1 MNDNASLASTGS
13 NLSEKGISMGGKD
26 KERERDRDRDRAE
39 KKDKKK
45 HSINIPTGPTPAHF
59 PSSLRSTNAPE
70 QLMTVKVGVPKTA
83 VGLVLGKGEARLKSL
98 CQATNCKLSLVQEQ
112 RSQQGEWVPMSV
124 GGIKHDVRG
133 ACMVL
138 NHSLTAKSY
147 SLKFL

>member
-1 MNDNASLASTGS
+1 M
-13 NLSEKGISMGGKD
+13 
-26 KERERDRDRDRAE
+26 E

-45 HSINIPTGPTPAHF
+45 HSIFVPTGPTPAHF
-59 PSSLRSTNAPE
+59 PFSLRSTNAPE
-70 QLMTVKVGVPKTA
+70 QFMTVKVGVPKSA

-124 GGIKHDVRG
+124 GGIKQDVRG
-133 ACMVL
+133 ACMAL
-138 NHSLTAKSY
+138 NHILTAKSY